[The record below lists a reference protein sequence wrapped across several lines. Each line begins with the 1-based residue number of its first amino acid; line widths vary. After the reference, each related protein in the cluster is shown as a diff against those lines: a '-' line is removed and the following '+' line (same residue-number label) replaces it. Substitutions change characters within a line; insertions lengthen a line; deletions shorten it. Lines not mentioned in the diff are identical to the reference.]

1 MVRCATP
8 QPSYLSL
15 SSPLPTSVRRSA
27 PRGTRRANFERA
39 LKLSTG
45 STPFVA
51 SLSSYSPYSGRLVF
65 NCQTDCFLRK
75 KLQTIHRHLLPRDDQ
90 ACIILPGLKIHVK
103 KLFFVQHSCT
113 RFFLLRM
120 NHILS
125 SIVNVNRSGYDTLA
139 VVSAGEN
146 VAWPCFPG
154 NETFFWFL
162 ADNEETLTIS
172 RTCGPFSTPS

>member
-1 MVRCATP
+1 MVRCATR
-8 QPSYLSL
+8 QPSYLSR

-27 PRGTRRANFERA
+27 PRETRRANFERA
-39 LKLSTG
+39 SKLSTG

-65 NCQTDCFLRK
+65 NYQTDCFLQK

-103 KLFFVQHSCT
+103 NLFFFLVQDS
-113 RFFLLRM
+113 FLLRM

-125 SIVNVNRSGYDTLA
+125 SIVKANRSGYDTLA

-154 NETFFWFL
+154 NETFFL
-162 ADNEETLTIS
+162 QIIK
-172 RTCGPFSTPS
+172 

>member
-15 SSPLPTSVRRSA
+15 SSPLPTSDRPSA

-39 LKLSTG
+39 SKLSTG

-51 SLSSYSPYSGRLVF
+51 SLSSYSPYSGMLVF

-75 KLQTIHRHLLPRDDQ
+75 KLQTVHRHLLPRDDQ

-103 KLFFVQHSCT
+103 NYSSCKFLLQDLFP
-113 RFFLLRM
+113 LRM

-139 VVSAGEN
+139 AVSAGEN

-154 NETFFWFL
+154 NETFFGFWQ
-162 ADNEETLTIS
+162 IMK
-172 RTCGPFSTPS
+172 

>member
-1 MVRCATP
+1 MVRCATR

-15 SSPLPTSVRRSA
+15 SSPLLTSDRPSA
-27 PRGTRRANFERA
+27 PRGTRQANFERA
-39 LKLSTG
+39 SKLSTG

-75 KLQTIHRHLLPRDDQ
+75 KLQTVHRHLLPRDDQ

-103 KLFFVQHSCT
+103 NLYFVQLSCT
-113 RFFLLRM
+113 RFVSPP
-120 NHILS
+120 HESHSILHC
-125 SIVNVNRSGYDTLA
+125 IVNDNQSGYDTLA

-154 NETFFWFL
+154 NETFFGFWQ
-162 ADNEETLTIS
+162 IMK
-172 RTCGPFSTPS
+172 